1 MIGRLSPMASVSADE
16 RTRRERA
23 RQRVP
28 HAFGLVLSG
37 LVSTYVLGS
46 LVSYRGVGGVI
57 ITAIAAVS
65 GTLAF
70 VAAQARPRVLVWV
83 SRLGALAVVLSVV
96 GAISGTQAFFG
107 LAGFTLAVLLATSVL
122 SVLRAVLTQQRV
134 GFRTIL
140 GAVCVYVTLGL
151 LFAFAYVGIDRLQG
165 GAFFGPGVHL
175 ESGDYLFFS
184 MTTLT
189 TTGYGNLVPA
199 GQPGKIVAVLE
210 MLTGQIFLVTLIAR
224 LVSMWSPGQWLQG
237 GDAVD
242 LESPDMER

>member
-1 MIGRLSPMASVSADE
+1 MASVSADE

-28 HAFGLVLSG
+28 HAFGLVLFG
-37 LVSTYVLGS
+37 LVSTYVLAS
-46 LVSYRGVGGVI
+46 LISYRGVGGVV
-57 ITAIAAVS
+57 ITAIAALS

-70 VAAQARPRVLVWV
+70 ASAQARPRALVWA
-83 SRLGALAVVLSVV
+83 SRLGALAVALSVV
-96 GAISGTQAFFG
+96 AAITGTQAFYG
-107 LAGFTLAVLLATSVL
+107 LTGLTLAVLLATSVL
-122 SVLRAVLTQQRV
+122 AVLRAVLTQQRV

-165 GAFFGPGVHL
+165 GPFFGPGVHL

-199 GQPGKIVAVLE
+199 GQPGDMFAGLE
-210 MLTGQIFLVTLIAR
+210 MLIGQIFLVTLIAG
-224 LVSMWSPGQWLQG
+224 LVSLWRPQLSRPRPP
-237 GDAVD
+237 
-242 LESPDMER
+242 E

>member
-1 MIGRLSPMASVSADE
+1 MASVSADE
-16 RTRRERA
+16 WTRAERA

-28 HAFGLVLSG
+28 HAFGLVLLG
-37 LVSTYVLGS
+37 LGATYVLGS
-46 LVSYRGVGGVI
+46 LVSYKGVGGVI
-57 ITAIAAVS
+57 ITALAAVS

-70 VAAQARPRVLVWV
+70 ASAQARPRVLRWA
-83 SRLGALAVVLSVV
+83 SRLGALAIALSVV
-96 GAISGTQAFFG
+96 GAISGSRLFFALTG
-107 LAGFTLAVLLATSVL
+107 FALVALLAGSVL
-122 SVLRAVLTQQRV
+122 AVLRAVLTQQRV

-151 LFAFAYVGIDRLQG
+151 LFAFAYVSIDRLQDG
-165 GAFFGPGVHL
+165 PFFGAGVKL

-237 GDAVD
+237 RETVD
-242 LESPDMER
+242 LESPEMER